1 MGGEALSNLAAS
13 RISASAAAD
22 DDDLELYGNVPA
34 PGNVGQLGRG
44 SPTSDRD
51 SYGSVPNPG
60 NIARRSPQN
69 VPPAPQ
75 QAPPPVFNAGQLP
88 PPPPNPFM
96 QTAM

>member
-1 MGGEALSNLAAS
+1 MPPYDPSFRRQLESDELYSGVGEALSNLAAS

-51 SYGSVPNPG
+51 SYGSVP
-60 NIARRSPQN
+60 SKSHL
-69 VPPAPQ
+69 Q
-75 QAPPPVFNAGQLP
+75 QKKNKSESEKVRK
-88 PPPPNPFM
+88 
-96 QTAM
+96 